1 MAKRCIFFQRDNML
15 YKRTVEV
22 TWDKDC
28 MTYNKSVCSD
38 EIYSYVTPDIT
49 PCIDVSSNSR
59 IYRDGSLS
67 PWYTK
72 NEEGIPAMKLFDAL
86 DERKD
91 IIFPKGC
98 KELLYYK
105 CLTENQVMYIL
116 TVGSFYD
123 IYTNPDK
130 DMFSAPKALAVL
142 QLLYNQGK
150 IDYLSN
156 INMFLHW
163 YYFNGEATEWNIK

>member
-1 MAKRCIFFQRDNML
+1 M
-15 YKRTVEV
+15 
-22 TWDKDC
+22 
-28 MTYNKSVCSD
+28 
-38 EIYSYVTPDIT
+38 
-49 PCIDVSSNSR
+49 
-59 IYRDGSLS
+59 
-67 PWYTK
+67 YT
-72 NEEGIPAMKLFDAL
+72 
-86 DERKD
+86 
-91 IIFPKGC
+91 
-98 KELLYYK
+98 
-105 CLTENQVMYIL
+105 L

-163 YYFNGEATEWNIK
+163 YYFNGEATEWKY